1 MTDPDL
7 RAHIAATIG
16 QLLDGQIPGP
26 LTVVRL
32 AEAAGVKRWVLTHQ
46 HPDLMRDFQHRAAH
60 INRDNPEVLKLR
72 QRITELDEHNK
83 QLRARNRELTDLV
96 DRYAQVIN
104 ELARRQERHAEPT
117 AEVIP
122 FPGRT

>member
-1 MTDPDL
+1 VTNPDI
-7 RAHIAATIG
+7 RTHIATTID

-32 AEAAGVKRWVLTHQ
+32 AEAASVKRWVLTHQ
-46 HPDLMRDFQHRAAH
+46 HPDLMRDFQHRAAL

-72 QRITELDEHNK
+72 QRITELDTQNK
-83 QLRARNRELTDLV
+83 HLRARNRELTDLV

-104 ELARRQERHAEPT
+104 ELARRLNLPASQA
-117 AEVIP
+117 ADVIP